1 MSDQLIQRL
10 RSTARVP
17 GAAERLAPAFSRS
30 VAAKGEVDAALR
42 IVDTPLGGYIAVAT
56 PRGLVAFESGSV
68 DDVAEQVAVA
78 LGPRV
83 VEADTKL
90 TLAVARQVGEY
101 FEGRRKRFTVPLDWS
116 LTDGF
121 RRAVLQHLALH
132 VGFGE
137 TTSYGELAAEAGSP
151 RAARAVGGAMGS
163 NPLPIVVPCHRV
175 LAANGALGGYGGGLD
190 RKIHLL
196 RLEGVDV

>member
-1 MSDQLIQRL
+1 MSDPLVQKL
-10 RSTARVP
+10 RATTRVP
-17 GAAERLAPAFSRS
+17 GAAERLALVFSRS
-30 VAAKGEVDAALR
+30 AAAEGEVDAALR

-56 PRGLVAFESGSV
+56 PRGLAAFESGAL
-68 DDVAEQVAVA
+68 DDVAEQVAA
-78 LGPRV
+78 AFGPRV

-90 TLAVARQVGEY
+90 TRAVARQVGEY
-101 FEGRRKRFTVPLDWS
+101 FEGRRRRFTVPLDWS

-121 RRAVLQHLALH
+121 RRTVLQHLALH
-132 VGFGE
+132 VGFGQ

-175 LAANGALGGYGGGLD
+175 LAANGGLGGYGGGLH
-190 RKIHLL
+190 RKLHLL